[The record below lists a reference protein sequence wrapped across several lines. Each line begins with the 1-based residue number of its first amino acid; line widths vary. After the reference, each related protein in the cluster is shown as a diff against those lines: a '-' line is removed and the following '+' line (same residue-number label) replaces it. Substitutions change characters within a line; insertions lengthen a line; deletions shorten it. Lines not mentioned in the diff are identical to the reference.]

1 MRKWWAAF
9 GVVDEKA
16 MMIGERA
23 GRRAVGGM
31 VEKEAVEIGGA
42 GERRCWDG
50 CLRRWVGG

>member
-1 MRKWWAAF
+1 LRKWWAAF